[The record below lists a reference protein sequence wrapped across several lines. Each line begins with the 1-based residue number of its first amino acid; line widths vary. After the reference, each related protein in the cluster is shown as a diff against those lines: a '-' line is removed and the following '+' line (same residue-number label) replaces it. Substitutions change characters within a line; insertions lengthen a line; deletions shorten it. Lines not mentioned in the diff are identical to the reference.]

1 MSNYNIDY
9 FITHIQRYYMLMLLF
24 AITSLA
30 IAYCVEYILGF
41 EPCILCLYQRIPYYL
56 LVIFAGFGFMYDKK
70 SIMILMGIILFG
82 SILLSG
88 YHTLIERELIGASA
102 TCNPDVVIP
111 DKIDAQSFRDM
122 IYSREIATCTKPPFK
137 VFGFSMTE
145 WNLLVSIIFFILNI
159 VIYKRRNHA

>member
-9 FITHIQRYYMLMLLF
+9 FITHIHRYYMSILIF
-24 AITSLA
+24 AIASLA
-30 IAYCVEYILGF
+30 VAYFVEYVLGF

-56 LVIFAGFGFMYDKK
+56 LVIFAGFGLGYDKK
-70 SIMILMGIILFG
+70 IVTLLMGIIFAS

-88 YHTLIERELIGASA
+88 YHTLIERELIGASS
-102 TCNPDVVIP
+102 TCNPDLVIP

-145 WNLLVSIIFFILNI
+145 WNLGVSVVFFIINI
-159 VIYKRRNHA
+159 LIYKKQNDA